1 MGIVGRRRFKKWV
14 REVSDRIK
22 DAIESVADGDLVRE
36 MDVAFELN
44 SEGCLDPR
52 VLRVQVR
59 VERYGTIENLPEK
72 PAEIPLGTASAESGA
87 DPAVSGETTALLGA
101 PGAQSEKHAQNG
113 KLAKPGEVR

>member
-1 MGIVGRRRFKKWV
+1 MGIVGRRQFKKWV
-14 REVSDRIK
+14 REVCDRIK

-44 SEGCLDPR
+44 SEGYLDPR

-59 VERYGTIENLPEK
+59 VERYGTIEHFPVK
-72 PAEIPLGTASAESGA
+72 PAEMSPEAFPAGAEGDSMVEGQTTPKTENKGA
-87 DPAVSGETTALLGA
+87 ED
-101 PGAQSEKHAQNG
+101 G